1 MAKKQNDRF
10 AQESSKTLVTLQRI
24 YAQQHPIRRDKFGRR
39 PALPSEIAAHL
50 KTLRP
55 SGAAEPPSLRNG
67 SGLSP
72 D

>member
-1 MAKKQNDRF
+1 MAKEQNDRF
-10 AQESSKTLVTLQRI
+10 AQESAKTLATLQRI
-24 YAQQHPIRRDKFGRR
+24 YTQHPIQRDKFGRR

-55 SGAAEPPSLRNG
+55 SGAAEPPSLRDG
-67 SGLSP
+67 SGSSS

>member
-1 MAKKQNDRF
+1 MAKKHNDRF
-10 AQESSKTLVTLQRI
+10 AQESAKTLATLHRI
-24 YAQQHPIRRDKFGRR
+24 YAQHPIRRDRFGRR

-50 KTLRP
+50 KTLRA
-55 SGAAEPPSLRNG
+55 SDAAEPPSLRDG